1 MAVVH
6 ELWVDG
12 QPASQADLTY
22 HALFNY
28 GAFTSFGVEGGG
40 VRGLDL
46 HLARLEAS
54 ALELF
59 GEAVEEGRLRALI
72 RSALSGR
79 TDAWL
84 RVSLFSPE
92 VWTREPHWIG
102 VPKVMIGVFTPPAP
116 LAGGVRLQPQVHG
129 REPAHLKH
137 AATFGLLRARR
148 LARQA
153 GFDDAL
159 FTDPAGMIS
168 EGSLWNIGFWRGDE
182 VIWPRASMLEGV
194 AQALI
199 RQGLDQRGV
208 RQHRRPVTVDDL
220 PGLDGAF
227 LCNSATPAAAIASI
241 GAHQFGDAGEFPRQ
255 IEAAWRSN
263 PCQTI

>member
-12 QPASQADLTY
+12 QPASQADLSY

-59 GEAVEEGRLRALI
+59 GGAVEEGRLRALI

-92 VWTREPHWIG
+92 IWTREPHGIG
-102 VPKVMIGVFTPPAP
+102 APKVMIGVFTPPAP
-116 LAGGVRLQPQVHG
+116 LAGGLRLQPQVYG
-129 REPAHLKH
+129 REAAHLKH
-137 AATFGLLRARR
+137 VATFGLLRARR

-159 FTDPAGMIS
+159 FTDHAGLIC
-168 EGSLWNIGFWRGDE
+168 EGSLWNIGFWRSGG
-182 VIWPRASMLEGV
+182 VIWPQAPMLEGV
-194 AQALI
+194 AQTLI
-199 RQGLDQRGV
+199 RRGLEQAGV
-208 RQHRRPVTVDDL
+208 RQHLRPVTLDDL
-220 PGLDGAF
+220 PDVEGAF
-227 LCNSATPAAAIASI
+227 LCNSATPAAAITAI
-241 GAHQFGDAGEFPRQ
+241 GAHQFGGGGEAPRH

-263 PCQTI
+263 PCQAI

>member
-28 GAFTSFGVEGGG
+28 GAFTSFGVERGG

-46 HLARLEAS
+46 HLARLQSS

-59 GEAVEEGRLRALI
+59 GETVAEGRLRDLMRA
-72 RSALSGR
+72 ALSDR
-79 TDAWL
+79 PEAWM

-102 VPKVMIGVFTPPAP
+102 APKVMIGVFTPPAP
-116 LAGGVRLQPQVHG
+116 LASGVRLHPQVYG
-129 REPAHLKH
+129 REVAHLKH

-153 GFDDAL
+153 GFDDAV
-159 FTDPAGMIS
+159 FTDPSGLIS
-168 EGSLWNIGFWRGDE
+168 EGSLWNIGFWRVDE
-182 VIWPRASMLEGV
+182 VIWPQATMLEGV
-194 AQALI
+194 AQTLI
-199 RQGLDQRGV
+199 RRGLDQRRV
-208 RQHRRPVTVDDL
+208 RQHLRPVTLDDL
-220 PGLDGAF
+220 PDFDGAF
-227 LCNSATPAAAIASI
+227 LCNSATPAAAIAAI
-241 GAHQFGDAGEFPRQ
+241 GAHRFGDAGEFPGE
-255 IEAAWRSN
+255 IEAAWLSN

>member
-28 GAFTSFGVEGGG
+28 GAFTSFGVENGG

-46 HLARLEAS
+46 HLTRLEAS

-59 GEAVEEGRLRALI
+59 GEAVNEGRLRALI
-72 RSALSGR
+72 RSALAGR
-79 TDAWL
+79 QEAWL

-102 VPKVMIGVFTPPAP
+102 APKVMIGVFTPPTP
-116 LAGGVRLQPQVHG
+116 LAGGVRLQPQVYG
-129 REPAHLKH
+129 REAAHLKH

-159 FTDPAGMIS
+159 FTDPEGVIS
-168 EGSLWNIGFWRGDE
+168 EGSLWNIGFWESGE
-182 VIWPRASMLEGV
+182 VIWPQATMLEGV
-194 AQALI
+194 AQTLI
-199 RQGLDQRGV
+199 RRGLDQRKV
-208 RQHRRPVTVDDL
+208 RQHLRPVTLDDL
-220 PGLDGAF
+220 PDFDGAF
-227 LCNSATPAAAIASI
+227 LCNSATPAAAIAAI
-241 GAHQFGDAGEFPRQ
+241 GDHQFGGATDLSRM

>member
-28 GAFTSFGVEGGG
+28 GAFTSFGVESGG

-59 GEAVEEGRLRALI
+59 GETVGEGRLRELI
-72 RSALSGR
+72 RSALADR
-79 TDAWL
+79 QAAWM

-102 VPKVMIGVFTPPAP
+102 APKVMIGVFTPPGP
-116 LAGGVRLQPQVHG
+116 LASGVRLQPQVYG
-129 REPAHLKH
+129 RDVPHLKH
-137 AATFGLLRARR
+137 VATFGLLRARR
-148 LARQA
+148 RARQA

-159 FTDPAGMIS
+159 FTDPAGLIS

-182 VIWPRASMLEGV
+182 VIWPQASMLEGV
-194 AQALI
+194 AQTLI
-199 RQGLDQRGV
+199 RQGLDRGGV
-208 RQHRRPVTVDDL
+208 RQHLRPLTLDDL
-220 PGLDGAF
+220 ADLEGAF
-227 LCNSATPAAAIASI
+227 LCNSATPAAAIAAI
-241 GAHQFGDAGEFPRQ
+241 GAHQFGDTGEFLRH

-263 PCQTI
+263 PCQAI

>member
-46 HLARLEAS
+46 HLARLETS

-59 GEAVEEGRLRALI
+59 GEGVGEGRLRDLI
-72 RSALSGR
+72 RSALADR
-79 TDAWL
+79 QEAWL
-84 RVSLFSPE
+84 RVSLFSPD

-102 VPKVMIGVFTPPAP
+102 APKVMVGVFTPPAP
-116 LAGGVRLQPQVHG
+116 LAGGVRLQPQVYG
-129 REPAHLKH
+129 REAAHLKH

-159 FTDPAGMIS
+159 FTGPDGRIS
-168 EGSLWNIGFWRGDE
+168 EGSLWNIGFWGSGE
-182 VIWPRASMLEGV
+182 VVWPQASMLEGV

-199 RQGLDQRGV
+199 QQGLDQAGV
-208 RQHRRPVTVDDL
+208 KQHVRPVILDDL
-220 PGLDGAF
+220 ADLDGAF
-227 LCNSATPAAAIASI
+227 LCNSATPAAVIAAI
-241 GAHQFGDAGEFPRQ
+241 GAHQFGGAGDFSRH

-263 PCQTI
+263 PRQKI